1 MTRPIP
7 YSTIQ
12 EWQSHIRANPD
23 PFILS
28 IPKIEL
34 HVHIEGTLT
43 PSLRFS
49 LATRNNLP
57 LTSIRLNKTF
67 RTLPELESAYNLLEP
82 ISIKGAGVSAFFDAY
97 YGGMDCLRTERDF
110 YDLAWAYFER
120 ARGMNVV
127 YCEIFVDLQAHTR
140 RGVSVEA
147 VLGGL
152 GRARKDA
159 WEKLSVCLPFSL
171 LPLSNISKGGVL
183 FFLVRDVEPG
193 RI

>member
-7 YSTIQ
+7 YGTIQ
-12 EWQSHIRANPD
+12 AWQSHIRSNPD

-43 PSLRFS
+43 PSLRFT
-49 LATRNNLP
+49 LAARNNLP

-67 RTLPELESAYNLLEP
+67 HTLSELESAYNLLEP
-82 ISIKGAGVSAFFDAY
+82 ISVKGAGVSAFFDAY
-97 YGGMDCLRTERDF
+97 YGGMDCLRMERDF

-127 YCEIFVDLQAHTR
+127 YCEVFVDLQAHTR
-140 RGVSVEA
+140 RCVSVEA

-152 GRARKDA
+152 GRARRDA
-159 WEKLSVCLPFSL
+159 WEKLSVCTSFSYSYL
-171 LPLSNISKGGVL
+171 
-183 FFLVRDVEPG
+183 
-193 RI
+193 